1 MHKRVLDVE
10 VFGIV
15 KHCNVLFTRRSP
27 ATGILIAGF
36 WGCE

>member
-1 MHKRVLDVE
+1 MHERMLDVE

-15 KHCNVLFTRRSP
+15 KHCNILFVRGSQ